1 MMYYKLTLALL
12 LAPLTLQAQES
23 RTFAAQQIC
32 LPVQQMTFKVM
43 NEYGE
48 TPLFSADG
56 IQYSAVDG
64 EPYKSDMMYFVNQD
78 TGTWTLISLY
88 GDGIGC
94 MVATGNNFKPY
105 SGPVGR
111 KTLD

>member
-32 LPVQQMTFKVM
+32 LPVQQMTFRVM

-64 EPYKSDMMYFVNQD
+64 EAYKSDMMYFVNQD
-78 TGTWTLISLY
+78 SGTWSLVSLY
-88 GDGIGC
+88 PDGTGC
-94 MVATGNNFKPY
+94 MVAAGTKFEPY
-105 SGPVGR
+105 
-111 KTLD
+111 TD